1 MNRKE
6 IGSVFDR
13 SNRNAM
19 NDNFDYL
26 FNNTGRLVN
35 QLDDLVLESGQSNA
49 EVVQARAGKTTL
61 DARLREMEEYREVVI
76 SKEQPS
82 NAHIWFEV
90 L

>member
-1 MNRKE
+1 MLRKV

-13 SNRNAM
+13 GNRNAM

-26 FNNTGRLVN
+26 FNNTRRLVN

-61 DARLREMEEYREVVI
+61 DARLREMEEYREVVV

>member
-1 MNRKE
+1 MLRKV

-49 EVVQARAGKTTL
+49 EVVQARAGKSTL

-76 SKEQPS
+76 SKERPS